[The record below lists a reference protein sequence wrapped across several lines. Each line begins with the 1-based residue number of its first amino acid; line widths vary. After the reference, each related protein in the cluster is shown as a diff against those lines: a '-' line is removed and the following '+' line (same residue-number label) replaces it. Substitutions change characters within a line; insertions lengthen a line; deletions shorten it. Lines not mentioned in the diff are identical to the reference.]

1 MRPSNQGSLDVV
13 PANIRIVREIGRSDA
28 SSVFEIE
35 LEGQKYAMKLVISL
49 SYLLFASCELG

>member
-13 PANIRIVREIGRSDA
+13 PANIRIVREIDRSDA

-35 LEGQKYAMKLVISL
+35 LEGQKYAMKLVNSL
-49 SYLLFASCELG
+49 SYLLFACY